1 MKGKKLILFF
11 LIVTIVFTA
20 CNSRYKFWDISKF
33 HLVKNALQDNEEIKL
48 FYTSQGPDN
57 NETQE
62 YYIHVIAISLK
73 TGDTVN
79 ILTTVNN
86 GFTMEDKERVFNYF
100 NEDNIVTKSLQ
111 LNSFK
116 IKDIQPEEIDK
127 FEMKKLSKVA
137 RDTKFD
143 KIADNNVPTVIG
155 SIGFASK

>member
-33 HLVKNALQDNEEIKL
+33 HMAKNALQDKEEIKL

-57 NETQE
+57 NEKME

-79 ILTTVNN
+79 ILTTANN
-86 GFTMEDKERVFNYF
+86 GFTMEDKERAFNYF

-111 LNSFK
+111 MDTEK
-116 IKDIQPEEIDK
+116 MKEGQPVEMDK
-127 FEMKKLSKVA
+127 PEMKKITKVA

-143 KIADNNVPTVIG
+143 KIADNNFPTVIG